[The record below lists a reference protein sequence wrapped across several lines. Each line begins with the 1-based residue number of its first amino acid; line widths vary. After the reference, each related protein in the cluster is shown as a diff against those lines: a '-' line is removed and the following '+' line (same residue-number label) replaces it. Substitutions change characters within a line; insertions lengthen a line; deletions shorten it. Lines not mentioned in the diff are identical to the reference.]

1 MNWAGILFYV
11 FISLVGLAFGLM
23 GYLLIHYG
31 VAAGRGEG
39 PRSKLY
45 KAAAIAF
52 AAAGVLIVVVA
63 IWKCDPLLTAPSD
76 SPVHRE
82 ESAEERVPIVL
93 GDVVLEPDT
102 LNVRFRPAVPVPVVK
117 TAAQQARP
125 AAEIRETAR
134 PAGVADLGPP
144 RQQPAF
150 GAAAR

>member
-39 PRSKLY
+39 QRSKLY
-45 KAAAIAF
+45 KVAAIAF
-52 AAAGVLIVVVA
+52 ATFGVMIVVVA
-63 IWKCDPLLTAPSD
+63 IWKCGPLLTAPSG
-76 SPVHRE
+76 SPAHWE
-82 ESAEERVPIVL
+82 EFAEGRVPIVL

-102 LNVRFRPAVPVPVVK
+102 LNVRFRPAVPTPVVN
-117 TAAQQARP
+117 T

-134 PAGVADLGPP
+134 PGGVADLGPP
-144 RQQPAF
+144 QQRRAF